1 MLSSI
6 LGIRL
11 VLWMGKTIPS
21 PAPMEV
27 LSALASVE
35 VQNDSEKGD
44 GFKITFSLGK
54 DKTGD
59 FTLLNNG
66 ALDPF
71 NRVII
76 GVLLGVTPEVLI
88 DGIITH
94 HQIEPSNE
102 PGMSTLTVIGTDLSV
117 MLDLEEQN
125 EKFENQPDFIIATR
139 LLSKYA
145 KYGIMP
151 SPTPTSD
158 IPIMLQRIPRQCGT
172 DSRFLK
178 KMADRNGF
186 VFYIEPVTFG
196 VSKAYWGPENRLG
209 LPQPALSINLGE
221 FTNVKS
227 LHFSN
232 DSLAGV
238 ESEGSFIEPMTKMSL
253 PIPRL
258 PSLKIPPLSRSPVE
272 ARRKIKER
280 HSANRNPSQA
290 ATSAMAAATNAPDP
304 VKGEGVL
311 DTVKYGH
318 VLRARGLVAVRGA
331 GLSYN
336 GDYIVKSV
344 THTIKKGEYTQ
355 SFSLSRDGIGAIFP
369 VVMQ

>member
-1 MLSSI
+1 MLSSL

-11 VLWMGKTIPS
+11 ILWMGKTIPS

-27 LSALASVE
+27 LNSLSSVE
-35 VQNDSEKGD
+35 VKNDSENGD
-44 GFKITFSLGK
+44 GFKITFTLSK

-59 FTLLNNG
+59 FGLLNNG

-76 GVLLGVTPEVLI
+76 GVLMGVTPEVLI

-94 HQIEPSNE
+94 HQIEPGDES
-102 PGMSTLTVIGTDLSV
+102 GISTLTVMGTDISI

-125 EKFENQPDFIIATR
+125 DKFENQPDFVIATR

-145 KYGIMP
+145 NLGIVP
-151 SPTPTSD
+151 NPTPTSD

-172 DSRFLK
+172 DSRFLQR
-178 KMADRNGF
+178 MAERNGF

-209 LPQPALSINLGE
+209 MPQPALSINLGE

-227 LHFSN
+227 LRFSN
-232 DSLAGV
+232 NTLSGI
-238 ESEGSFIEPMTKMSL
+238 ESDGSFIEPMTWMSL

-258 PSLKIPPLSRSPVE
+258 PSLKIPPLARTPVE
-272 ARRKIKER
+272 TRRRSIER
-280 HSANRNPSQA
+280 NSANRNPAQA
-290 ATSAMAAATNAPDP
+290 ATSVMAAATNAPDP
-304 VKGEGVL
+304 INGEGEL
-311 DTVKYGH
+311 DAVKYGH
-318 VLRARGLVAVRGA
+318 VLRARRLVAVRGA

-336 GDYIVKSV
+336 GNYIVKSV
-344 THTIKKGEYTQ
+344 THKIKKGEYTQ
-355 SFSLSRDGIGAIFP
+355 SFSLSRDGIGTILP